1 MLRMLLLI
9 VETLFLV
16 SFWLQTRINLREWW
30 PDWFSPPLNSDY
42 LIPFIYLSD
51 ILLLCLLLI
60 WMAGK
65 VLGIKRIFAGTWQ
78 LIFGSYFKNPMVW
91 LGWFIVIALVSV
103 LINGGAWWS
112 WYGWLRLSEGIL
124 LSWYVYDRWQDTRI
138 RDYAIRLLLAGLVL
152 ESVILIGEWV
162 RQRSLGL
169 QWLGEWFFS
178 AHTPGIA
185 KIVFDGQEYMRAYG
199 TFAHPNVAAGALLLG
214 VVVLG
219 WWMLNNLGGDK
230 RGEGW
235 MIALYDADKLPP
247 RIRPT
252 WLKFNRYGFYILIAI
267 LALLGLGLFVTF
279 SRSAWLACLASLG
292 LLLVWF
298 SPRLSGLMQS
308 RKTVI
313 GLLIGSLVT
322 AVILGPMT
330 WSRFNSLDSTDRLS
344 IERRVQL
351 NKVALNLLDQKP
363 WLGVGVNNF
372 VSHLANFGPLYGIGI
387 WREPVH
393 NLYLLVAVET
403 GLIGIALWIIAHSM
417 VWVRIGLRLWRGMP
431 DHKIPLLLAAWVA
444 VLLLGLIDHYWW
456 TSQQGRLVWWLLLGA
471 SLAELSRGRD
481 GQMARVQEVKDDA

>member
-42 LIPFIYLSD
+42 VIPFVYLSD

-60 WMAGK
+60 WIVRKSSKFLASGFSIASPWGLK
-65 VLGIKRIFAGTWQ
+65 PGIY
-78 LIFGSYFKNPMVW
+78 LKNPMVW
-91 LGWFIVIALVSV
+91 LSCFVAITLVSV

-112 WYGWLRLSEGIL
+112 WYGWLRLSEGVL
-124 LSWYVYDRWQDTRI
+124 LSWYIYDRWQDARV
-138 RDYAIRLLLAGLVL
+138 RDYAIRLLLVGLVL

-185 KIVFDGQEYMRAYG
+185 KIMFDGQEYMRAYG
-199 TFAHPNVAAGALLLG
+199 TFAHPNVAAGALLVG

-219 WWMLNNLGGDK
+219 WWMLNNLGGDR

-235 MIALYDADKLPP
+235 MVALYDADKLPP
-247 RIRPT
+247 WIRPAG
-252 WLKFNRYGFYILIAI
+252 LKLNRYGFYVLAAI
-267 LALLGLGLFVTF
+267 LVLLGMGLFVTF
-279 SRSAWLACLASLG
+279 SRSVWLACLASLG

-308 RKTVI
+308 RKAVI

-322 AVILGPMT
+322 AVVLGPMV

-351 NKVALNLLDQKP
+351 NEVALNLLEQKP
-363 WLGVGVNNF
+363 WFGVGTNNF
-372 VSHLANFGPLYGIGI
+372 VTRLADFGPLYGIGI

-403 GLIGIALWIIAHSM
+403 GLIGMALWIIAHSM
-417 VWVRIGLRLWRGMP
+417 VWGRIGLRLWRGVP
-431 DHKIPLLLAAWVA
+431 DHKIPLLLAVWVA

-456 TSQQGRLVWWLLLGA
+456 TSQQGRLVWWLLVGS
-471 SLAELSRGRD
+471 SLAILQPQPKG
-481 GQMARVQEVKDDA
+481 G